1 MALAISQY
9 KDIISF
15 AADIAAI
22 AHQRDSFPKD
32 SLKEKRNQIMEMLRR
47 SREQEE
53 LALNYI
59 QKALAAPGCKLA

>member
-1 MALAISQY
+1 MALAIRQY

-59 QKALAAPGCKLA
+59 QKALAAPG

>member
-1 MALAISQY
+1 MAVKY
-9 KDIISF
+9 
-15 AADIAAI
+15 IAVLTIKLHAPWV
-22 AHQRDSFPKD
+22 H

-59 QKALAAPGCKLA
+59 QKALAAPG